1 MTQPATPHN
10 IPTDTIVF
18 TPKQLS
24 DRWGLAEATLRN
36 WRSAKKGVPYCK
48 VGGKVVYRLTDVV
61 AYETSNLTELQARTS
76 A

>member
-1 MTQPATPHN
+1 MTQPATPLN
-10 IPTDTIVF
+10 IPTDSIVF

-24 DRWGLAEATLRN
+24 DRWGLAEATLLN

-61 AYETSNLTELQARTS
+61 AYETSNLTKLQTTTPA
-76 A
+76 